1 LKSDLNAN
9 KHDHNLIKER
19 LKLIRK
25 DLKEL
30 KGHQPKQG
38 PKKKAPVINL
48 TQADDEIVS
57 GIRNSLLEPSGKCC
71 NVF

>member
-1 LKSDLNAN
+1 MNAELNAN
-9 KHDHNLIKER
+9 KHDYALIKER

-25 DLKEL
+25 DFKEL

-38 PKKKAPVINL
+38 PKKKAPTTNL
-48 TQADDEIVS
+48 TQPDDEVIT